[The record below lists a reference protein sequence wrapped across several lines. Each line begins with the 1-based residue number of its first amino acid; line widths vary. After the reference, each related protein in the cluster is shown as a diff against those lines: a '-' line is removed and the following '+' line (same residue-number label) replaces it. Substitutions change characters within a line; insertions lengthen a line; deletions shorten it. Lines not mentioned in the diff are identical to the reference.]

1 MDKDTEFKNLKS
13 RVDTLK
19 DRKIRVEERFRAAQ
33 ESVKTI
39 VVEIKKAG
47 YEDPKKLSEIKAK
60 KEEDRDKLLASLET
74 EVTKQEALLAS
85 IDD

>member
-39 VVEIKKAG
+39 VAEIKKAG
-47 YEDPKKLSEIKAK
+47 YDDPKKLSEIKAK

-74 EVTKQEALLAS
+74 EVTKQEAILAS